1 MSKIVNILLFIFLIV
16 GCSYEPIL
24 LNKNLSFKFVNIIT
38 NGDKDFNKIL
48 KEKLTDKNDGDKGYN
63 IFITTKRDKEILSSD
78 TKGDPKIFKIKFD
91 VEFKIEDGEKFIFNN
106 KITEEFTYNNMN
118 DKFELLK
125 LEENIINTIAQK
137 ISNEISMSV
146 VHKIK

>member
-106 KITEEFTYNNMN
+106 MN